1 MFDAISNFVTLYGD
15 LFVEGTIAT
24 LVMVTVSTAVAS
36 VFGILI
42 AVVTTITAPGSL
54 KPQPVLNAV
63 LGWIINMGRSIP
75 FIILIVA
82 LIPFTR
88 FIVGTSLGTP
98 GAIVPL
104 TIGAIPFVARMVESS
119 FLELGSGCI
128 EAAQAFGANTFQ
140 IIYKVFLRESLPS
153 LIRGATITYITLIGY
168 SAMAGAVGAGG
179 LGDIAIRFG
188 YYRYQMDVLIVTII
202 VIIALVQLIQSV
214 SDSIARRIDKR

>member
-1 MFDAISNFVTLYGD
+1 MLDWLGNFFTQYGD
-15 LFVEGTIAT
+15 LLAEGTAGT
-24 LVMVTVSTAVAS
+24 LIMVTVSTLIAYL
-36 VFGILI
+36 FGTLI
-42 AVVTTITAPGSL
+42 AVVTTITSPGSL
-54 KPQPVLNAV
+54 KPQPVINAV

-75 FIILIVA
+75 FIILMVV

-88 FIVGTSLGTP
+88 IIVGTSLGVP

-119 FLELGSGCI
+119 FSEILPGCI
-128 EAAQAFGANTFQ
+128 EAAQAFGANTLQ
-140 IIYKVFLRESLPS
+140 IIYKVFFRESLPS

-188 YYRYQMDVLIVTII
+188 YYRYQTDVLIATVIII
-202 VIIALVQLIQSV
+202 VVLVQVIQSV
-214 SDSIARRIDKR
+214 ADLIARKIDKR